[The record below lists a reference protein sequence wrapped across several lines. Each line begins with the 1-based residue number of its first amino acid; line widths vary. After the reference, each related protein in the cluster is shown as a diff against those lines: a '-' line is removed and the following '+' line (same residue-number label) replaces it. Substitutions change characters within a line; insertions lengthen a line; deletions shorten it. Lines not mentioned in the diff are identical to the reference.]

1 MALIGSPSSRRLQL
15 SLFGVLLLST
25 CATVAAESNNVA
37 PPQQH
42 KQQRSLVQEFFDL
55 VTEAQT
61 EDDPPA
67 TGTTTYPD
75 LTAQAAKEECPAHD
89 PSQDIMFCGDPSKQ
103 YEIPCNADTC
113 RWDLAALNSQAPPGF
128 CALVALDQTV
138 LSSGKGIP
146 DTLKPCVL
154 WELSF
159 GGMTLPTVAPALGEY
174 YYLLILLNLLFV
186 MLLL

>member
-1 MALIGSPSSRRLQL
+1 MKLGSSSSSRRLQL

-25 CATVAAESNNVA
+25 CATAESNNNVA
-37 PPQQH
+37 PQQH

-61 EDDPPA
+61 EDDPTDTA
-67 TGTTTYPD
+67 YPD

-113 RWDLAALNSQAPPGF
+113 RWDLKALSSQSPPGF
-128 CALVALDQTV
+128 CAFVALDQTL
-138 LSSGKGIP
+138 LSSASGIP

-159 GGMTLPTVAPALGEY
+159 GGMTLPTVAPMLGVY
-174 YYLLILLNLLFV
+174 YYY
-186 MLLL
+186 